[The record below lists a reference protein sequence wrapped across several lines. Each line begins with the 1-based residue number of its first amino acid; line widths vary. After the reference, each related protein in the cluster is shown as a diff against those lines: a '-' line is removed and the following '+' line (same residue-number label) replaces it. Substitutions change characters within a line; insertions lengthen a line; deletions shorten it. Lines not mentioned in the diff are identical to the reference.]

1 MQIPAFQAHPR
12 TQVIAVSSGRAER
25 AEKTAKDFGISG
37 HYTNFEEMLDK
48 EKPDLVS
55 IATPPDLHCPMTL
68 AALRRGIHVLCEKP
82 FAMNL
87 DEARRMKEAADTANV
102 VAMVDYEFRFLP
114 GRAYAAEL
122 IRQNYVGQIRMADF
136 VVHMG
141 SRANSKDVDWDWW
154 SDETRGGGVL
164 GALGS
169 HAIDTLWYLMGPPR
183 RVFCDLVTFVKERSG
198 KPVTSDDGYTLLIEF
213 ESGARAAIQMTIA
226 AGVNDARFAVHGAE
240 GQLLIPNTFATEL
253 QGGRR
258 ADRQIGPIEIP
269 EQYRLRNDTVPLCA
283 AFAALL
289 NRMVQAI
296 DNRLPSPAPNFVDAV
311 NSQAVIDAAHLSARQ
326 GTWVEV
332 AKTWL

>member
-198 KPVTSDDGYTLLIEF
+198 KPVTSDDGYMLLIEF
-213 ESGARAAIQMTIA
+213 ESGARAAIQMTTA

-258 ADRQIGPIEIP
+258 AYRQIGPIEIP
-269 EQYRLRNDTVPLCA
+269 EQYRLRHDTVPLRA
-283 AFAALL
+283 AFTALL

-296 DNRLPSPAPNFVDAV
+296 DNRLPSPAPNFADAV